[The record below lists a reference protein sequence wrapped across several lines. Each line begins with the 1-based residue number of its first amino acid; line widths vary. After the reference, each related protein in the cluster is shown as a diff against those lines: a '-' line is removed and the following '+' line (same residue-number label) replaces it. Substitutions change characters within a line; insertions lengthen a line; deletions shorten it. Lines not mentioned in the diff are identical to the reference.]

1 MATLKDEEEQKGQGT
16 SQVLGQGMAQPAQP
30 TGQAPQQ
37 AQSSAPAMIGSSA
50 TQTSAPVKN
59 MPKQKAGT
67 GTFANLKSYLQA
79 AQGGGQQKVA
89 QAAAQQV
96 QRLGA
101 GAQRGLQQA
110 QEAFSTRMDAGTLSG
125 LTVPGGEE
133 AVRREAEGIISTARG
148 TVYQAPQP
156 TTTATKPQDYL
167 FNGHSGPELNEAGL
181 ARLGDKASAF
191 QEELKLINSRVLPMD
206 YGPGSSNERAG
217 IQQQKDREALYEKY
231 GLNAPSETTTPQP
244 AQPQQYFTPEQQQ
257 RFAEIIN
264 AQYGGPASLQQA
276 GLYEQAAQS
285 ARAAQQAA
293 QLTQTALGRG
303 QLLKDIFGRNRDYKG
318 KLDALLLN
326 TSQQGVSDLQ
336 KQAEGAAKAQEVLQA
351 EQNLSATRAA
361 QRAAAIEQV
370 RSGARTAFTEGRG
383 AEEQAVE
390 DRIDSL
396 IKTPALDANG
406 DRIKKL
412 DAEGK
417 PILDANGDPVYQ
429 TEWDRLP
436 EYFRE
441 AIRKAPELNR
451 ATQEE
456 GLKEL
461 ERSSGLSIKRFDEL
475 PGQISSIQSR
485 LQQLQRDIPQGTRI
499 PGSASEAE
507 QRRMR
512 NQINELTKQ
521 LQGLQ
526 TEYSSYSDFG
536 TQLKNLRDMNMNQV
550 QLSPEEMAVLGVKSG
565 EGLYNLG
572 QGLIENVEARRE
584 RLITKDELSRQL
596 ALQQLAGLDLSK
608 ELQKDLLYTDLEK
621 AGTQDLSSS
630 LNTERIR
637 ELLNKEREDFKTRAE
652 EEVLVG
658 SGTKKVT
665 RGNWSGTRKKT
676 YYAEQSGKVADM
688 LREAGYDVSAQDEEA
703 IGSMLSDKQALENFL
718 GATSTSRGDS
728 GSMYAEGGAR
738 TAAGA
743 ATGAGI
749 GAYFSAPWLGAGIGA
764 AAGSLIGD
772 NSTLSNFVGD
782 LGGGRMSAS
791 SMARVGR
798 GTAKELAI
806 KDLQNKYKNYLEQA
820 GFSNRLAASQ
830 DPQVLARMEGL
841 KNLLGRKG

>member
-1 MATLKDEEEQKGQGT
+1 VYDPVSGTFGSSTAAGSRNAVYAKYGIDVTKLPGYTPFDQYKKPETKKQTIGEVLTDSVEQPIT
-16 SQVLGQGMAQPAQP
+16 QP
-30 TGQAPQQ
+30 TAP
-37 AQSSAPAMIGSSA
+37 
-50 TQTSAPVKN
+50 TS
-59 MPKQKAGT
+59 T
-67 GTFANLKSYLQA
+67 
-79 AQGGGQQKVA
+79 
-89 QAAAQQV
+89 
-96 QRLGA
+96 
-101 GAQRGLQQA
+101 
-110 QEAFSTRMDAGTLSG
+110 
-125 LTVPGGEE
+125 
-133 AVRREAEGIISTARG
+133 
-148 TVYQAPQP
+148 
-156 TTTATKPQDYL
+156 
-167 FNGHSGPELNEAGL
+167 
-181 ARLGDKASAF
+181 
-191 QEELKLINSRVLPMD
+191 
-206 YGPGSSNERAG
+206 
-217 IQQQKDREALYEKY
+217 
-231 GLNAPSETTTPQP
+231 
-244 AQPQQYFTPEQQQ
+244 QQYFTPEQQQ

-264 AQYGGPASLQQA
+264 AQYQGPASLQQA

-285 ARAAQQAA
+285 ARSAQQAA

-396 IKTPALDANG
+396 IKTPAKDESGNP
-406 DRIKKL
+406 IPKM

-417 PILDANGDPVYQ
+417 PILDADGKPVYQ

-485 LQQLQRDIPQGTRI
+485 LQQLQRDIPQGSRI
-499 PGSASEAE
+499 PGSASAAE
-507 QRRMR
+507 QTRMR

-637 ELLNKEREDFKTRAE
+637 ELLNKEREDFRDRAE
-652 EEVLVG
+652 EDVLVG

-749 GAYFSAPWLGAGIGA
+749 GAYFAAPWLGAGIGA